1 MTTPLRR
8 LHTGHLLDNWMDTVL
23 HACGVMG
30 TLLLIPTLI
39 VGLSA
44 VVTGKDITGTQK
56 TTVEFRK

>member
-8 LHTGHLLDNWMDTVL
+8 LQTGHLLDNWMDTLL

-30 TLLLIPTLI
+30 TLLLVPALI

-44 VVTGKDITGTQK
+44 VVTGKDITGTQN
-56 TTVEFRK
+56 TTVQVRK